1 MKTKKRNLAIAL
13 VGLMCISTGCSQGD
27 LGQSADLPV
36 GPTTT
41 LPVDLYP
48 STGIYFASDIDPM
61 TRDRVRITVAAAEEI
76 WGPVPNLEIWVPGLD
91 TAAALTLRDEFCAIR
106 TATKTESSDCEFK
119 ADKNVYVFPKFVLA
133 SQKAAKT
140 TEEYGP
146 TAFFQRFSTSAGY
159 IVLPYPNG
167 LATRWP
173 VPAELDQITIFHEY
187 LHAVQERV
195 RNIAKPKLT
204 QEDVS
209 MTGWMLEAYEMLL
222 RGEQDEPRWLSE
234 GLAVFLSEYHVP
246 RLRLEGKLDR
256 ASDRGAVDPNE
267 MPSLWGFMM
276 DKWHEIQDFK
286 KEDPTLTLE
295 NSVASNFAR
304 APYMY
309 GAWAI
314 QYLKQEKGMDVFL
327 NEFYPAIRELG
338 WEEAFRKTF
347 GRSVEQFYREFNI
360 FMDQSD
366 DEIINFLATEGMKEL
381 AD

>member
-48 STGIYFASDIDPM
+48 STDIYFASDIDPM

-106 TATKTESSDCEFK
+106 KETKTESSDCEFK
-119 ADKNVYVFPKFVLA
+119 ADKNVYEFSKFVLE
-133 SQKAAKT
+133 SQKAAKS
-140 TEEYGP
+140 TEEFGP
-146 TAFFQRFSTSAGY
+146 TAYFHRFSTTAGY

-167 LATRWP
+167 LATKWP

-204 QEDVS
+204 KEDVS
-209 MTGWMLEAYEMLL
+209 MTGWMLEAYEMLIK
-222 RGEQDEPRWLSE
+222 GEQDEPRWLSE
-234 GLAVFLSEYHVP
+234 GLAVFLSEYYVP

-267 MPSLWGFMM
+267 LPSIWGFMR
-276 DKWHEIQDFK
+276 DKWREIQEMK
-286 KEDPTLTLE
+286 IEDPTLTLE
-295 NSVASNFAR
+295 NSGDSTFTR
-304 APYMY
+304 APYMF

-314 QYLKQEKGMDVFL
+314 QYLKHENSMDVFL
-327 NEFYPAIRELG
+327 SEFYPAIHDLG
-338 WEEAFRKTF
+338 WEAAFKQTF
-347 GRSVEQFYREFNI
+347 GRTVDQFYREFDR
-360 FMDQSD
+360 FLSKSD
-366 DEIINFLATEGMKEL
+366 DEIIEYIFDEYAE
-381 AD
+381 

>member
-13 VGLMCISTGCSQGD
+13 VGLMCISTGCSQSD
-27 LGQSADLPV
+27 SGQSAVLPV

-48 STGIYFASDIDPM
+48 STDIYFASDIDPM

-106 TATKTESSDCEFK
+106 IETKTESSDCEFK
-119 ADKNVYVFPKFVLA
+119 ADKNVYEFSKFVLE
-133 SQKAAKT
+133 SQKAAKS
-140 TEEYGP
+140 TEEFGP
-146 TAFFQRFSTSAGY
+146 TAYFHRFSTSAGY

-204 QEDVS
+204 KEDVS

-222 RGEQDEPRWLSE
+222 KGEQDEPRWLSE

-267 MPSLWGFMM
+267 LPSIWGFMM
-276 DKWHEIQDFK
+276 DKWREIQEFK
-286 KEDPTLTLE
+286 KEDPALTLE
-295 NSVASNFAR
+295 NSGDSTFAR
-304 APYMY
+304 APYMF

-314 QYLKQEKGMDVFL
+314 QFLKQEKGMDVFL
-327 NEFYPAIRELG
+327 NEFYPAIRDLG
-338 WEEAFRKTF
+338 WEAAFKQTF
-347 GRSVEQFYREFNI
+347 GRTVDQFYREFDR
-360 FMDQSD
+360 FLSKSD
-366 DEIINFLATEGMKEL
+366 DEIIEYIFDEYAE
-381 AD
+381 